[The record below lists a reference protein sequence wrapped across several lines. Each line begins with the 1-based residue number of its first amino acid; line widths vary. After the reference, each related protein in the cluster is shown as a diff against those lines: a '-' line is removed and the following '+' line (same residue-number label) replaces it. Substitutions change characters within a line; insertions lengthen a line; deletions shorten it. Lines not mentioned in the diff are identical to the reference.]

1 MGETAAQRAPLRR
14 ATEGED
20 VGGTAVYLVSDLSK
34 GVTGET
40 IFVDCGIN
48 ILGA

>member
-1 MGETAAQRAPLRR
+1 MNLGH
-14 ATEGED
+14 D
-20 VGGTAVYLVSDLSK
+20 VYAIDDDRCVVRIDGFARSD